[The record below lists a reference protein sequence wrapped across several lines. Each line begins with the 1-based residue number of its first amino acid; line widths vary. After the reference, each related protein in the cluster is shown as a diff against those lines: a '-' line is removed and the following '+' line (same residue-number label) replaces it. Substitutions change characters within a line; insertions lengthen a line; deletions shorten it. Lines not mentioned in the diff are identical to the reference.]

1 MAIDASRG
9 AIDEGAKSV
18 NETMTY
24 GEVLALF
31 GRTLEEGRS
40 VGWTDST
47 EYLNILCYLA
57 LRNGQ
62 RPR

>member
-1 MAIDASRG
+1 MAIDTSHG

-47 EYLNILCYLA
+47 EYLNILSYLA
-57 LRNGQ
+57 SRNG
-62 RPR
+62 RRTR